1 MRCFPEPYTHS
12 KSKIKVELN
21 LSKFAAKS
29 DLKNAI
35 VFDTSDMAK
44 KADLAN
50 KLDIG
55 KLKNILVDLCKLS
68 DLVKK

>member
-29 DLKNAI
+29 D
-35 VFDTSDMAK
+35 FDTSDMAK

-55 KLKNILVDLCKLS
+55 KLKNILVDLSKLS

>member
-1 MRCFPEPYTHS
+1 
-12 KSKIKVELN
+12 
-21 LSKFAAKS
+21 
-29 DLKNAI
+29 
-35 VFDTSDMAK
+35 MAK

-55 KLKNILVDLCKLS
+55 KLKNILVDLSKLS